1 MRNLDL
7 GAAVRFDY
15 DADGFPVVQRDA
27 YGEEVELLEPL
38 EMHHPWG
45 FLGMPHQGERDPQ
58 GTVDPSKCTQLLVA
72 WQNESGHAWALGDPR
87 ITHKLPRVLGGGSVW
102 YGGNV
107 NQPAY
112 GYFAPITGSFQ
123 LKVPYAFA
131 GTSPTKAITIDVDVS
146 SPGAEVVRIQHGVTS
161 VEVTAT
167 GVQLGNATA
176 MALVLE
182 PVLSKYLDALE
193 ACLPGIASPSGGPAL
208 ATFKVAATALRAL
221 LATKVTTAA

>member
-1 MRNLDL
+1 MKHLDI

-15 DADGFPVVQRDA
+15 DPDGFPVVQRDA
-27 YGEEVELLEPL
+27 YGEEVEHLEPL
-38 EMHHPWG
+38 ELHHSWG

-58 GTVDPSKCTQLLVA
+58 GSVDPSKCTQLLVA
-72 WQNESGHAWALGDPR
+72 WQNESGHAWPLGDPR
-87 ITHKLPRVLGGGSVW
+87 ITGKLPRVVDGGSVW
-102 YGGNV
+102 YGGNKD
-107 NQPAY
+107 QPAY
-112 GYFAPITGSFQ
+112 GYFAPKTGSLQ
-123 LKVPYAFA
+123 IKVPYAFA
-131 GTSPTKAITIDVDVS
+131 GASPTKAITIDIDVS

-193 ACLPGIASPSGGPAL
+193 TVLPGIASPTGGPAL
-208 ATFKVAATALRAL
+208 AAFKAAATGLRAL
-221 LATKVTTAA
+221 LATKVTKAA